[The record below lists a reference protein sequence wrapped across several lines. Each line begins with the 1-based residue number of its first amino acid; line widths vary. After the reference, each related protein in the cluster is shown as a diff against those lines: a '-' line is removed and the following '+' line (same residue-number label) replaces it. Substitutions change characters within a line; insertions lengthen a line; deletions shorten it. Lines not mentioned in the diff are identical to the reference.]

1 MFLRKNFALIEL
13 LVVIAIIAILAG
25 HLLPALGRARDK
37 SYTIKCV
44 ANLKQIGQADLQYQ
58 GDNMGFVC
66 PMRLGMG
73 SEKYFSGDPNSTDG
87 GGFLSPYIKRKTGNG
102 DSVFRCPASGLNTT
116 WTDDE
121 KSIGDIYGG
130 YGANI
135 CVHGWMKSMSTN
147 PIILKMQ
154 PPPQKAGSI
163 KNPAAIVSFA
173 DTAFARDAQKTQLC
187 PYQTT
192 SFQTSAYEHFRHNNM
207 CHVAWVDGHV
217 SPERPGVINVP
228 ALNLGQLGTYLGD
241 GEKYNPQWPDEGSWT
256 K

>member
-116 WTDDE
+116 RTDDE

-154 PPPQKAGSI
+154 PPPPKGRLDKKSGGNRQFCGYRICPRRAKNAALSI
-163 KNPAAIVSFA
+163 SDNFFS
-173 DTAFARDAQKTQLC
+173 DQRL
-187 PYQTT
+187 
-192 SFQTSAYEHFRHNNM
+192 
-207 CHVAWVDGHV
+207 
-217 SPERPGVINVP
+217 
-228 ALNLGQLGTYLGD
+228 
-241 GEKYNPQWPDEGSWT
+241 
-256 K
+256 